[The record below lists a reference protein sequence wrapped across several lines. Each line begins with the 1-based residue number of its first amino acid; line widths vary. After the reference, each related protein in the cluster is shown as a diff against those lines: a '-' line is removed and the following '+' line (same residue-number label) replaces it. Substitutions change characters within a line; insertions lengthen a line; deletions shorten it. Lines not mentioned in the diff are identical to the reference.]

1 MHARVTRVT
10 GSADRTDQGIQSFR
24 DNVLPAVQQ
33 AAGFRGALLL
43 VDRQSGK
50 GIGVSLWES
59 EDDMRASE
67 EAGAPTRQQ
76 TTEALG
82 ATGQPEVERYE
93 VAVLEMPQS

>member
-10 GSADRTDQGIQSFR
+10 GSADRTDEGIQSFR
-24 DNVLPAVQQ
+24 DKVLPVVQQ
-33 AAGFRGALLL
+33 AAGFRGTLLL

-50 GIGVSLWES
+50 GIGISLWES
-59 EDDMRASE
+59 EEDMRASE
-67 EAGAPTRQQ
+67 EAVAPTRQQ

-82 ATGQPEVERYE
+82 ATGEPEVERYE